1 MLTPTGSKQASRF
14 PSSLR
19 CVRPWNFPSP
29 CVMSGSVPVLLCP
42 ARIVKVGQQW
52 GEAKSWNVLGVVRLD
67 VLTLGSTFLAL
78 PHRRPLSEVS
88 SGMCQYWGVSYSE
101 RLLSLLEQ
109 DRPKWEASGAPSFK
123 DFFTASQ
130 AQWLFPQIAR
140 GTSTL
145 LQVCTFSS
153 SFLSTRKSEVA
164 AAQTWLTETAPTV
177 LVGEENGRKD
187 NTAIE
192 VPSPS
197 SSWGL

>member
-42 ARIVKVGQQW
+42 ARIVKVGQKW
-52 GEAKSWNVLGVVRLD
+52 REAKSWNVLSVVRLD

-88 SGMCQYWGVSYSE
+88 SGICQHWGVSYSE

-109 DRPKWEASGAPSFK
+109 DRPKGEASGAPSFK
-123 DFFTASQ
+123 DFFIASQ
-130 AQWLFPQIAR
+130 AQWPFPQRAR

-164 AAQTWLTETAPTV
+164 CRSDLAHRNSSYC
-177 LVGEENGRKD
+177 VGGRGNGRKD